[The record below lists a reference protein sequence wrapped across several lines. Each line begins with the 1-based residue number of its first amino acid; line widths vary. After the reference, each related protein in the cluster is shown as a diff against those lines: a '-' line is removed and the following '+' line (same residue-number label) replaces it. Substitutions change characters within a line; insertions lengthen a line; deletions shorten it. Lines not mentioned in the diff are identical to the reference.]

1 MLVGICMIA
10 YPFVSDYLNRLEQ
23 AKVTRNLT
31 QTIAEMPAEDLSAYM
46 QQAQSYND
54 RLLSG
59 STYVVDPF
67 DPNASAVTNQEYLD
81 CLNLNGDGVMGQIV
95 LPDDTSS
102 LAVREGRDLV
112 TLVTC
117 TPYGVNSHRLL
128 VHAERCEVPEDWLDR
143 KAAGDVALPF
153 PYGAVEQ
160 SVSPFAIGLFVAAGI
175 IIIVLIIR
183 SVRRRRESE
192 E

>member
-1 MLVGICMIA
+1 ML
-10 YPFVSDYLNRLEQ
+10 S
-23 AKVTRNLT
+23 
-31 QTIAEMPAEDLSAYM
+31 
-46 QQAQSYND
+46 
-54 RLLSG
+54 
-59 STYVVDPF
+59 
-67 DPNASAVTNQEYLD
+67 
-81 CLNLNGDGVMGQIV
+81 
-95 LPDDTSS
+95 DDTSS
-102 LAVREGRDLV
+102 LAVQEGRDLV
-112 TLVTC
+112 TFVTC

-153 PYGAVEQ
+153 PYVAVEQ

-183 SVRRRRESE
+183 PVRRRRESE

>member
-1 MLVGICMIA
+1 MTSSEV
-10 YPFVSDYLNRLEQ
+10 
-23 AKVTRNLT
+23 
-31 QTIAEMPAEDLSAYM
+31 
-46 QQAQSYND
+46 
-54 RLLSG
+54 
-59 STYVVDPF
+59 
-67 DPNASAVTNQEYLD
+67 
-81 CLNLNGDGVMGQIV
+81 V

-102 LAVREGRDLV
+102 LAVQEGRDLV

-160 SVSPFAIGLFVAAGI
+160 SVSPSQLDFSLLRALSLLSSSFD
-175 IIIVLIIR
+175 
-183 SVRRRRESE
+183 
-192 E
+192 